1 MYNLEIRKIINQVP
15 PVITPMEESMKK
27 IYELEHDQN
36 RNPKPDIL
44 KLREMEANKQLK
56 KDPSHSNKNTDDLN

>member
-1 MYNLEIRKIINQVP
+1 
-15 PVITPMEESMKK
+15 MEESMKK

-56 KDPSHSNKNTDDLN
+56 KDPNHSNKNTDDLN